1 MIIEELVSV
10 NSVEDCFTT
19 KERSDTESIDLKTN
33 VFNHETCEVE
43 VSNVNTCK
51 VLEKNPKLVIQ

>member
-43 VSNVNTCK
+43 VSNANTCK